1 MAPAE
6 GHIWKRASPWN
17 GVSAFANCGRAVR
30 FMPILGVIELRAR
43 SALGLHLKLQ
53 PTRSDLVGLRPMAR
67 QAAAR
72 GRLRAGA
79 AGRVGCGLPLT
90 SRPGR
95 PAHVARRSRSAGQ
108 LPRWRPGNRNR
119 RLGKR
124 RRVMPQ
130 RSTRSRAKQ
139 QIICVALHG
148 LRTVE
153 GEQRPGRQHHRPLP
167 DPQKRSSATLLNSPC
182 RSVVRQAV
190 LAAATH

>member
-30 FMPILGVIELRAR
+30 FMPISGVIELRAR

-95 PAHVARRSRSAGQ
+95 PAHAPVARGAQGSCRGGDLATGIGGWVSADGLCRKGRRVRARSSRSFASHYMACELSKVSSVQVGNTIDHCQ
-108 LPRWRPGNRNR
+108 TPKKGPLRPC
-119 RLGKR
+119 L
-124 RRVMPQ
+124 
-130 RSTRSRAKQ
+130 TRHAEVS
-139 QIICVALHG
+139 
-148 LRTVE
+148 
-153 GEQRPGRQHHRPLP
+153 
-167 DPQKRSSATLLNSPC
+167 
-182 RSVVRQAV
+182 
-190 LAAATH
+190 

>member
-30 FMPILGVIELRAR
+30 FMPISGVIELRAR

-95 PAHVARRSRSAGQ
+95 PAHAPVARGAQGSCRGGDLATGIGGWVSADGLCRKGRRVRARSSRSF
-108 LPRWRPGNRNR
+108 
-119 RLGKR
+119 
-124 RRVMPQ
+124 
-130 RSTRSRAKQ
+130 
-139 QIICVALHG
+139 CVALHG

>member
-1 MAPAE
+1 MQNY
-6 GHIWKRASPWN
+6 RL
-17 GVSAFANCGRAVR
+17 
-30 FMPILGVIELRAR
+30 MPISGWIELRSAV
-43 SALGLHLKLQ
+43 ALGLHLKLQ

-79 AGRVGCGLPLT
+79 ALWHAARDALYGFGLPLT

-95 PAHVARRSRSAGQ
+95 PAHVARRSRCAGQ

-130 RSTRSRAKQ
+130 SLPEEREHGRSASSGGLPPLSRSTSSLAKQ
-139 QIICVALHG
+139 QISCVGLHG
-148 LRTVE
+148 PRTVE
-153 GEQRPGRQHHRPLP
+153 GELASRLARCHRATAGPGR
-167 DPQKRSSATLLNSPC
+167 SPFKA
-182 RSVVRQAV
+182 Q
-190 LAAATH
+190 